1 MFKVGIT
8 GGIGTGKSTV
18 CRIFSILGIPVYD
31 ADSRAKWLTENDP
44 AIREGLIA
52 AFGPAVFDGTVLNR
66 PYLAS
71 VAFVDEA
78 KTATMNA
85 IIHPA
90 VGRDFIDW
98 VKMQSHALYVI
109 KEAALFYE
117 AGTAKE
123 MNEMVVVTS
132 PTALRVER
140 VLRRDAHR
148 SEKQIHDIMS
158 RQWPDVQKI
167 ESADHVVCNDEEQLL
182 IPQILRL
189 HQHFILQA
197 LS

>member
-18 CRIFSILGIPVYD
+18 CRVFSILGIPVYD

-44 AIREGLIA
+44 EIRTGLIA
-52 AFGPAVFDGTVLNR
+52 AFGSEVFAGTVLNR

-71 VAFVDEA
+71 VAFADET
-78 KTATMNA
+78 KTAALNA
-85 IIHPA
+85 ITHPA
-90 VGRDFIDW
+90 VRSDFADW
-98 VKMQSHALYVI
+98 LKGQSHAPYVI

-117 AGTAKE
+117 AGTARE

-132 PTALRVER
+132 PTVLRVQR
-140 VLRRDAHR
+140 ILQRDTQR
-148 SEKQIHDIMS
+148 SEKQIHDIMN
-158 RQWPDVQKI
+158 RQLPDYKKI
-167 ESADHVVCNDEEQLL
+167 ELADHIVCNDEEQLV

-189 HQHFILQA
+189 HEHFILKA

>member
-31 ADSRAKWLTENDP
+31 ADSRAKWLTEND
-44 AIREGLIA
+44 AGIREILIT
-52 AFGPAVFDGTVLNR
+52 AFGPAVFNGPVLDR
-66 PYLAS
+66 AHLAS
-71 VAFVDEA
+71 LAFVDAA
-78 KTATMNA
+78 KTMALNA

-90 VGRDFIDW
+90 VGRDFNDW
-98 VKMQSHALYVI
+98 IKDQSDALYVI

-117 AGTAKE
+117 ADTAKE

-132 PTALRVER
+132 PIALRIER
-140 VLRRDAHR
+140 ITSRDAHR
-148 SEKQIHDIMS
+148 SQKQIRDIMD
-158 RQWPDVQKI
+158 RQLPDSKKI
-167 ESADHVVCNDEEQLL
+167 ELANHIVCNDEEQLL

-189 HQHFILQA
+189 HEHFILQA

>member
-31 ADSRAKWLTENDP
+31 ADSRAKWLTEND
-44 AIREGLIA
+44 AGIRKGLIST
-52 AFGPAVFDGTVLNR
+52 FGSAVFDGSVLNR

-71 VAFVDEA
+71 AAFVDET
-78 KTATMNA
+78 KTAALNA
-85 IIHPA
+85 IVHPA
-90 VGRDFIDW
+90 VGRDFVDW
-98 VKMQSHALYVI
+98 VKIQSAPYII

-117 AGTAKE
+117 ADTAKE
-123 MNEMVVVTS
+123 MNEMVVVMS
-132 PTALRVER
+132 PTALKVER
-140 VLRRDAHR
+140 VLRRDVHR
-148 SEKQIHDIMS
+148 SEKQIHDIMN
-158 RQWPDVQKI
+158 RQWPDVKKI
-167 ESADHVVCNDEEQLL
+167 ELADHIICNDEEQLL

-189 HQHFILQA
+189 HEHFILKA

>member
-44 AIREGLIA
+44 NIREGLIA

-66 PYLAS
+66 SYLAS
-71 VAFVDEA
+71 VAFVDES
-78 KTATMNA
+78 KTRALNA
-85 IIHPA
+85 IVHPA
-90 VGRDFIDW
+90 VGRDFVDW
-98 VKMQSHALYVI
+98 VQSQSHAPYVI

-117 AGTAKE
+117 ANTAKE
-123 MNEMVVVTS
+123 MNEMVVITS
-132 PTALRVER
+132 PAAVRIAR
-140 VLRRDAHR
+140 VLRRDVHR
-148 SEKQIHDIMS
+148 NEKQIRDIMD
-158 RQWPDVQKI
+158 RQLPDAKKA
-167 ESADHVVCNDEEQLL
+167 ELANHVLYNDDEHLL

-189 HQHFILQA
+189 HKHFMAQA

>member
-1 MFKVGIT
+1 MYKVGIT

-31 ADSRAKWLTENDP
+31 ADSRAKWLTEND
-44 AIREGLIA
+44 ATIREGLIK
-52 AFGPAVFDGTVLNR
+52 AFGPDVFNGTILNR

-78 KTATMNA
+78 KTQTLNA

-98 VKMQSHALYVI
+98 VKTQAQAPYVI

-132 PTALRVER
+132 PTALRIQR
-140 VLRRDAHR
+140 VLHRDVHR
-148 SEKQIHDIMS
+148 TEKQIHDIMN
-158 RQWPDVQKI
+158 RQLPDAEKM
-167 ESADHVVCNDEEQLL
+167 ELADHIICNDEEQLL

-189 HQHFILQA
+189 HEHFILQA

>member
-31 ADSRAKWLTENDP
+31 ADSRAKWLTEND
-44 AIREGLIA
+44 ATIREGLITS
-52 AFGPAVFDGTVLNR
+52 FGSAVFEGAVLNR
-66 PYLAS
+66 SYLAS
-71 VAFVDEA
+71 VAFVDAA
-78 KTATMNA
+78 KTIALNA

-90 VGRDFIDW
+90 VGRDFNDW
-98 VKMQSHALYVI
+98 VQAQTHATYVI

-117 AGTAKE
+117 ADTAKE
-123 MNEMVVVTS
+123 MDEMVVVIS
-132 PTALRVER
+132 PTALRIER
-140 VLRRDAHR
+140 ILRRDTHR
-148 SEKQIHDIMS
+148 DEKQIRDIMD
-158 RQWPDVQKI
+158 RQWLDAKKI
-167 ESADHVVCNDEEQLL
+167 EAADHVIYNDEEQLL

-189 HQHFILQA
+189 HEHFLLQA